1 MRLNLGIR
9 RRLAAL
15 FDGDW
20 RRIELLYSILFTL
33 PGSPILYYGDEIGM
47 GDNIWLDDRDG
58 VRTPMQWEAGPNG
71 GFSCGGIPLKC
82 LYTPL
87 IDDERFGYRI
97 VNVASQRA
105 DQGSLWHTL
114 RRMIAVRKGQH
125 ALGDGGCEF
134 LPVVNPA
141 GLALVR
147 TNGGETILA
156 LHNLSALPQAI
167 ALDLSRW
174 QEATVGNLLSA
185 RRFPTVGDRPYLVT
199 FRPYEYL
206 WLKL

>member
-1 MRLNLGIR
+1 
-9 RRLAAL
+9 
-15 FDGDW
+15 
-20 RRIELLYSILFTL
+20 
-33 PGSPILYYGDEIGM
+33 M

-58 VRTPMQWEAGPNG
+58 VRTPMQWDTRPNS
-71 GFSCGGIPLKC
+71 GFSCGDIPPKR
-82 LYTPL
+82 LYSPL
-87 IDDERFGYRI
+87 IDDERFGYRN

-105 DQGSLWHTL
+105 DQGSFWHTL

-156 LHNLSALPQAI
+156 LHNLLALPQAI
-167 ALDLSRW
+167 ELDLSRW

-185 RRFPTVGDRPYLVT
+185 RRFPTVGDRPYRIT